1 MNYRWS
7 CVFILSITI
16 QSELV
21 CAVAEI
27 EIYLGGHIYIYIY
40 IFFFFMKCKIV
51 MCNFFGPFSFC
62 LRVVIIFFF
71 KGRQCLL
78 SSMGDQNDKIIFIKK
93 LII

>member
-16 QSELV
+16 QSKLV
-21 CAVAEI
+21 FAVAET
-27 EIYLGGHIYIYIY
+27 EIYLGGIYIYIY
-40 IFFFFMKCKIV
+40 IYIFMKCKIV

-62 LRVVIIFFF
+62 LMVVIIFFF

-78 SSMGDQNDKIIFIKK
+78 SSMGGQNDKIIFIKK